1 MWVEPVE
8 KLDIIDAV
16 ESGKRHLEC
25 ATVDNAK
32 YTITGDDHLLG
43 LGEYEGIVILTP
55 TTFVTL

>member
-1 MWVEPVE
+1 ME
-8 KLDIIDAV
+8 KLDIVDAV

-32 YTITGDDHLLG
+32 YTIIGDDHLLG
-43 LGEYEGIVILTP
+43 LGGYEGIVILTP